1 MAAKDKIPSLARKL
15 PLIGRGKTGKAGA
28 ADLLTDEERKRRRRK
43 AAALLAILAVLIV
56 IAIILIIRALTGSTP
71 LPGLSSDLPHY
82 VSSIYGANEPM
93 GVAVSPSGDRIYVTE
108 SEGRRLV
115 RVYDSSGNE
124 VGRLKPPGHNNAAR
138 LPVYVAVSPQTED
151 VYVSDRLREV
161 VEVYDPD
168 GKYLRAFRPA
178 GRLGKGANPLGLAFG
193 PEGDLYMTDVSG
205 ARKHHQ
211 VLVFGSS
218 GEKPQRRIGSRGVFW
233 FPNGLVVDSSG
244 DVYVADS
251 NNGRLAIF
259 NPAGELAS
267 SIQRGVG
274 DGDLGLPRGVAID
287 GDRLFVVDTTSQ
299 AVKVYDLSNEVTEVP
314 RYVGS
319 FGVEGIG
326 NGQFQYPNG
335 IAIDGS
341 GRIYVTDRENGRVQV
356 WAY

>member
-1 MAAKDKIPSLARKL
+1 MAVKDKIPSLARKL

-71 LPGLSSDLPHY
+71 LPGIPSDLPHY
-82 VSSIYGANEPM
+82 VSSIYGVNEPM

-161 VEVYDPD
+161 VEVYDPN

-205 ARKHHQ
+205 GRKHHQ

-259 NPAGELAS
+259 NPAGELVSFDPA
-267 SIQRGVG
+267 RGGGRGPRPAARGGDRRRPPLRRRHDLPGRQGLRPPRRG
-274 DGDLGLPRGVAID
+274 DGSAEVRRVVRRGRNRQRTVPVPERNRDRRQRADLRH
-287 GDRLFVVDTTSQ
+287 RS
-299 AVKVYDLSNEVTEVP
+299 
-314 RYVGS
+314 
-319 FGVEGIG
+319 
-326 NGQFQYPNG
+326 
-335 IAIDGS
+335 
-341 GRIYVTDRENGRVQV
+341 
-356 WAY
+356 